1 MIEVIES
8 AFDKLE
14 QGVREGVFPGAVAC
28 VGNKEGIIYSRN
40 CGYRQ
45 LYPLREEME
54 LDTLFDI
61 ASLTKVTATLP
72 LLMVFLQKG
81 NLSLY
86 DAVGDYLKAFENE
99 KELKIKHLLTHTS
112 GFEPYSRMDQK
123 GIKLE
128 DITSYIAGTKR
139 MFPIGKEVV
148 YSDYNFILLKFIL
161 EEIVQESFEE
171 ACRKYVFNPLE
182 MKNTIFNPQQSDNI
196 AATEFCEERKEF
208 LKGVVHDE
216 NARYFGGVSGHAGL
230 FSNLE
235 DLSKY
240 CEMYLNNGRTAS
252 GDLFFSPTTIN
263 GIIHN
268 YTRGLQENRG
278 LGFCVRGLENSSGGE
293 LFSEEAFGHTGFTG
307 TSIWIDRVRGIYIIL
322 LTNRVHPNRENTE
335 IIKFRRHFHN
345 AVNYAVD
352 QGFTYKSLQRDSRRL
367 E

>member
-1 MIEVIES
+1 MIDIIKI

-14 QGVREGVFPGAVAC
+14 EGIREEVFPGAVAC
-28 VGNKEGIIYSRN
+28 VGNRDGIIYSRN

-45 LYPLREEME
+45 LYPFKEEME

-72 LLMVFLQKG
+72 LIMIFLQKG

-86 DAVGDYLKAFENE
+86 DAVGDYLKPFENE
-99 KELKIKHLLTHTS
+99 KDLRIKHLLTHTS

-123 GIKLE
+123 GIKPE
-128 DITSYIAGTKR
+128 DVVSYIAGTKR
-139 MFPIGKEVV
+139 MFPIGREVV
-148 YSDYNFILLKFIL
+148 YSDYNFILLKYIL
-161 EEIVQESFEE
+161 EKVIQESFDE
-171 ACRKYVFNPLE
+171 ACRKYVFHPLG
-182 MKNTIFNPQQSDNI
+182 MNNTVFNPQQSDNI
-196 AATEFCEERKEF
+196 AATEFCEKRKKF

-216 NARYFGGVSGHAGL
+216 NARYLGGISGHAGL
-230 FSNLE
+230 FSSIE

-240 CEMYLNNGRTAS
+240 CEMYLNNGRTSS
-252 GDLFFSPTTIN
+252 GDLFFSSTTVN
-263 GIIHN
+263 AIIHN
-268 YTRGLQENRG
+268 YTNGLQENRG
-278 LGFCVRGLENSSGGE
+278 LGFSIRGLENSSGGE

-307 TSIWIDRVRGIYIIL
+307 TSIWIDRARGIYIIL
-322 LTNRVHPNRENTE
+322 LTNRVHPTRENME

-352 QGFTYKSLQRDSRRL
+352 QCFSYKSLQKDSRRL